1 VDEDEASVDEISIR
15 NHRVEWI
22 PDPIAA
28 VPMLIDSIDNVKN
41 IKQQQMPGT
50 NVPGGRR
57 APQDENERSDARPSI
72 GLFDRESRYL

>member
-1 VDEDEASVDEISIR
+1 MDEDEASVDEISIR

-22 PDPIAA
+22 PDPIA

-41 IKQQQMPGT
+41 IKQQQMQGT

-72 GLFDRESRYL
+72 GFFDRESRYL